1 MTYFS
6 LKVFLHSRTS
16 LWRRLFSTA
25 NGSIRLWHAFCWT
38 MFHRITLMAS
48 REQSDAGRWH
58 TKMQLW
64 SVCFIQIRNH
74 PPTVT
79 ALLLALQILQ
89 ADSGRHLTGGST
101 RGQNKLLS
109 VKNYPSCFCKH
120 KREPRGHSDVC
131 WCQKHHIQSCC
142 QLTAE
147 INKINGLHYAW
158 IPQITMLNH
167 REKPKCSLGVSLHMD
182 KTQGDIGAVFT
193 VGSWDR
199 FRARRPLI

>member
-1 MTYFS
+1 MRFDDSDSGLARLKGHLPAFPLQSSLVALSAVPTPTLPVKLFFFGLHFSPCDMTYFS
-6 LKVFLHSRTS
+6 LKVFLHSCTS
-16 LWRRLFSTA
+16 WWRRLFSTA

-48 REQSDAGRWH
+48 HEQSDAGRWH

-89 ADSGRHLTGGST
+89 ADSGCHSTGSST

-109 VKNYPSCFCKH
+109 VKNYPSCFCTH

-142 QLTAE
+142 
-147 INKINGLHYAW
+147 
-158 IPQITMLNH
+158 
-167 REKPKCSLGVSLHMD
+167 
-182 KTQGDIGAVFT
+182 
-193 VGSWDR
+193 
-199 FRARRPLI
+199 